1 MPLYSCSI
9 TPSCG
14 IRIRWQYVP
23 CIKGVSVHQP
33 NYIMENDEE
42 AIRLDLKT
50 DRKNVNRQALWAGL
64 QPGMRVADIGC
75 GSGITTSFLHDLIQP
90 DGEVLGIDFSET
102 RILYAEEHYGRKG
115 IDFICKDTH
124 EPLSGVG
131 EFDFIWVRFL
141 LEYHQSRSTDIVNN
155 LFAALKP
162 GGILCLIDLDY
173 NCLSH
178 FGLSPRLE
186 KSINGVMDT
195 LGKDCDFDP
204 YAGRKLYSYLYDL
217 GCRDIAVDMTYH
229 HLIYGELN
237 DTDAYNWT
245 RKVEVA
251 AKKSGYSFNEYDGGY
266 AEFFEEFKRFFSDP
280 RRFTYTPIISCKG
293 HKP

>member
-1 MPLYSCSI
+1 
-9 TPSCG
+9 
-14 IRIRWQYVP
+14 
-23 CIKGVSVHQP
+23 VHQS
-33 NYIMENDEE
+33 YIMENAEE

-50 DRKNVNRQALWAGL
+50 DRKTVDRQALWAGL
-64 QPGMRVADIGC
+64 QPGMRIADIGC

-90 DGEVLGIDFSET
+90 DGEVVGIDFSET
-102 RILYAEEHYGRKG
+102 RVCYAREHYGKEG
-115 IDFICKDTH
+115 IDFVCRDIH
-124 EPLSGVG
+124 EPLHATGA
-131 EFDFIWVRFL
+131 FDFIWVRFL
-141 LEYHQSRSTDIVNN
+141 LEYHQSRSADIVNN
-155 LFAALKP
+155 LFSALKP

-186 KSINGVMDT
+186 KSINGIMDT

-217 GCRDIAVDMTYH
+217 GCRDIDVDMTYH

-251 AKKSGYSFNEYDGGY
+251 AKKSGYSFDQYPGGY
-266 AEFFEEFKRFFSDP
+266 DEFFEEFENFFSDP
-280 RRFTYTPIISCKG
+280 RRFTYTPIISCRG
-293 HKP
+293 RKP